1 MKKLIVF
8 FAIATLVASAVAQGG
23 GGGGRGQG
31 GGQGGGRGGFGQ
43 GRGGFGMQ
51 NDLQVLS
58 RTDVQADKLLAL
70 KEEQKK
76 AIADAQ
82 QAMREEMQGMFQGGG
97 GGGID
102 REAMQKAMEEMNK
115 KSQEKVD
122 KILDANQKL
131 RLGQIKL
138 WISGVRAVTQPDVQ
152 KQLGLTQAQI
162 DQIKALQAKQQEA
175 NTNLMQQMRD
185 GGIDREQLMELRQK
199 NEKVFE
205 DEINKVLTDAN
216 KAKLNELKGPEFK
229 VEAQQG
235 RNRPPAA

>member
-1 MKKLIVF
+1 MKQLIVF

-23 GGGGRGQG
+23 GGRGQG
-31 GGQGGGRGGFGQ
+31 GGGRQGFG

-58 RTDVQADKLLAL
+58 RSDVQADKILAL

-97 GGGID
+97 GQID
-102 REAMQKAMEEMNK
+102 REAMQKAFEEMNK

-122 KILDANQKL
+122 KILDANQKV

-138 WISGVRAVTQPDVQ
+138 WISGVRAVTQPEVQ

-162 DQIKALQAKQQEA
+162 DQIKALQTKQQEA

-185 GGIDREQLMELRQK
+185 GSIDREQLMELRQK

-216 KAKLNELKGPEFK
+216 KTKLTELKGPEFK

-235 RNRPPAA
+235 RQRPPAA